1 MILKNFKYLGSI
13 IIFIMLGQLMG
24 CGVYSFSGVSV
35 NANTIT
41 VNTFFNDALGG
52 PPDLSQR
59 FTNSLQDYYQRN
71 TSLTLLPNNGDLL
84 VEGVITDYR
93 LEPLGATQERVG
105 NQNVDTSADTKL
117 TLSIKVSY
125 VNIND
130 ETFNFEGKTFTQFE
144 PFSNEQNFTAI
155 EDQLLDAIFEK
166 LIIDIFN
173 QTVANW

>member
-1 MILKNFKYLGSI
+1 MKNYKYLASI
-13 IIFIMLGQLMG
+13 VIFLMLGHVTG

-35 NANTIT
+35 NASTIT

-71 TSLTLLPNNGDLL
+71 TGLTLLPDNGDLI
-84 VEGVITDYR
+84 VEGVITEYR
-93 LEPLGATQERVG
+93 LEPLGATQQSVG
-105 NQNVDTSADTKL
+105 NRQVDTSADTKL
-117 TLSIKVSY
+117 TISIKVSY

-144 PFSNEQNFTAI
+144 PFNNEQNFTAI
-155 EDQLLDAIFEK
+155 EDQLLDVIFEK

-173 QTVANW
+173 ETVANW